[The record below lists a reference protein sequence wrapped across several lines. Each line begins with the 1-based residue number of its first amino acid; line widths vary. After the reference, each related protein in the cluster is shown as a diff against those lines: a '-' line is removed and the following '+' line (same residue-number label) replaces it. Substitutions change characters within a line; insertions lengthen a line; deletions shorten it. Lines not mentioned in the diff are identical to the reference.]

1 MKVAI
6 VNDMP
11 LAVEGLKRAIQKN
24 GRHKIAWIARNGKE
38 AVDQCTR
45 LIPDLIL
52 MDLVMPGMNGVEA
65 TSQIMKATPCPI
77 LIVTASVN
85 QHSAMVFEA
94 MGNGALDAVNT
105 PLLAGKQAQD
115 GREALLHKIST
126 IGVLTGVSRR
136 IVPGTPLPMAKAFW
150 FSKKKTLLAI
160 GASSGGP
167 QALAVLL
174 RNLPETFSMSV
185 IVVQHVDMQF
195 AQGLADWL
203 DQQTA
208 LPVRIALDGDCPKPG
223 EILVAGSN
231 DHLVMDDKG
240 LLRYQTEPE
249 DMPYRPSV
257 DVFWKSLLKHWN
269 GPLTAVLLTGMGKDG
284 AQGMLELRKNGAHTI
299 AQDEASCAVY
309 GMPKAA
315 ASLGA
320 AAEVCSIDDMTSAII
335 RQQEKTVS

>member
-11 LAVEGLKRAIQKN
+11 LAVEGLKRVIQQD
-24 GRHKIAWIARNGKE
+24 GRHNVAWIARDGE
-38 AVDQCTR
+38 DAVDQCAR

-77 LIVTASVN
+77 LIVTASVD
-85 QHSAMVFEA
+85 QHSSMVFEA

-105 PLLAGKQAQD
+105 PLLAGERAQN
-115 GREALLHKIST
+115 GRKALLHKISM

-136 IVPGTPLPMAKAFW
+136 IESRTPSPVAKV
-150 FSKKKTLLAI
+150 SLSTQKKALLTI

-174 RNLPETFSMSV
+174 RNLPETFSMPI
-185 IVVQHVDMQF
+185 IVVQHVDAQF
-195 AQGLADWL
+195 VHGLADWL
-203 DQQTA
+203 DQQTG
-208 LPVRIALDGDCPKPG
+208 LPVRIALDGDRPKPG

-231 DHLVMDDKG
+231 DHLVLNDKG
-240 LLRYQTEPE
+240 VLRYQAEPK

-257 DVFWKSLLKHWN
+257 DVFWRTLWN
-269 GPLTAVLLTGMGKDG
+269 TGTD
-284 AQGMLELRKNGAHTI
+284 H
-299 AQDEASCAVY
+299 
-309 GMPKAA
+309 
-315 ASLGA
+315 
-320 AAEVCSIDDMTSAII
+320 
-335 RQQEKTVS
+335 